1 MVTFIIHR
9 FINNYK
15 NYQDAHVR
23 EQYGKVTS
31 IIGIFFNVSLSLA
44 KFMVGTLAGS
54 VSITADAVNNLSD
67 AGNSIISLVSFKLS
81 SMPADEEHPFGHERF
96 EYIASLIVA
105 FLILFVGIDL
115 MRSSLGKILH
125 PDAISFSYV
134 SLIVLVM
141 SIFVKFYMYRYNK
154 HFGEEINSSMM
165 KATAADSIS
174 DVLATSSVLLA
185 LVLSPIFHFQLD
197 GYMGAIVAVL
207 ILKTGYDI
215 IKSTLDELLGMAPPI
230 EMVKMIEDKIM
241 SYDGVLGFHDL
252 VIHSYGPNRSFAS
265 VHVEVSSKENVL
277 ISHDVI
283 DNIEK
288 DFAKDDNLQLVIHL
302 DPVVTDDETTNEM
315 KSYIRNTLNELDE
328 KLCFHDF
335 RMVPG
340 GTHTNIIFDVV
351 MPSKYKYS
359 DHYIVAYI
367 NEALSKKDHK
377 YFAVITFDHAY
388 VKQVDK

>member
-31 IIGIFFNVSLSLA
+31 IIGIFFNVFLSLS
-44 KFMVGTLAGS
+44 KFIVGTLFQS

-67 AGNSIISLVSFKLS
+67 AGNSLISLVSFKLS

-115 MRSSLGKILH
+115 MRSSIGKIFH
-125 PDAISFSYV
+125 PDVIRFSYV
-134 SLIVLVM
+134 SVVVLVM
-141 SIFVKFYMYRYNK
+141 SIAVKFYMYRYNK

-174 DVLATSSVLLA
+174 DVLATTSVLVA
-185 LVLSPIFHFQLD
+185 LILSPIVQFQLD

-215 IKSTLDELLGMAPPI
+215 IKSTLDELLGMAPPV
-230 EMVKMIEDKIM
+230 EMVKMIETKIM
-241 SYDGVLGFHDL
+241 SYEGVLGFHDL

-265 VHVEVSSKENVL
+265 VHVEVSSKEDVL

-288 DFAKDDNLQLVIHL
+288 
-302 DPVVTDDETTNEM
+302 
-315 KSYIRNTLNELDE
+315 
-328 KLCFHDF
+328 
-335 RMVPG
+335 
-340 GTHTNIIFDVV
+340 
-351 MPSKYKYS
+351 
-359 DHYIVAYI
+359 
-367 NEALSKKDHK
+367 
-377 YFAVITFDHAY
+377 
-388 VKQVDK
+388 

>member
-1 MVTFIIHR
+1 
-9 FINNYK
+9 K

-31 IIGIFFNVSLSLA
+31 IIGIFFNVFLSLA

-197 GYMGAIVAVL
+197 GYMGAIV
-207 ILKTGYDI
+207 
-215 IKSTLDELLGMAPPI
+215 
-230 EMVKMIEDKIM
+230 
-241 SYDGVLGFHDL
+241 
-252 VIHSYGPNRSFAS
+252 
-265 VHVEVSSKENVL
+265 
-277 ISHDVI
+277 
-283 DNIEK
+283 
-288 DFAKDDNLQLVIHL
+288 
-302 DPVVTDDETTNEM
+302 
-315 KSYIRNTLNELDE
+315 
-328 KLCFHDF
+328 
-335 RMVPG
+335 
-340 GTHTNIIFDVV
+340 
-351 MPSKYKYS
+351 
-359 DHYIVAYI
+359 
-367 NEALSKKDHK
+367 
-377 YFAVITFDHAY
+377 
-388 VKQVDK
+388 